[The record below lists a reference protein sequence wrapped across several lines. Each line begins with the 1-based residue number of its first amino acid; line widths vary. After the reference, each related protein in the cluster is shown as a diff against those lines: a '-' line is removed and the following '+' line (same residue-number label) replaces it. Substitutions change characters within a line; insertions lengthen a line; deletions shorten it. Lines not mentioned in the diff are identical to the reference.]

1 MRSIRGRNVAK
12 DFADTDH
19 TFKGPFTDFKG
30 TNHAKYSS
38 WVGTV
43 YSYPILVIIT
53 CENEELPREISISI

>member
-53 CENEELPREISISI
+53 